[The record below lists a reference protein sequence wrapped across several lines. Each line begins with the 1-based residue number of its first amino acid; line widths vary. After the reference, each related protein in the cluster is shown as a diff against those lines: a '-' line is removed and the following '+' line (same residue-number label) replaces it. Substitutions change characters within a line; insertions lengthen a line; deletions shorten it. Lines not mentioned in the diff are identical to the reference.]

1 MTILMDT
8 ILQEIVDQAYG
19 SACLGRTGDLPDPD
33 MVSAKVL
40 AELEVDG
47 DAMRYVNS
55 EGQIA

>member
-1 MTILMDT
+1 MDT